1 MPSPSSASPAE
12 HPAGGE
18 PSAPGAVDALIS
30 QTRRLRGGLDAVRR
44 ETAGEELSDD
54 PLGRW
59 RRALCDL
66 AAHQL
71 DDLGTH
77 LGRLRDGLP
86 GPAEPVVPEEAREA
100 APAALSPA
108 PAGSAEWNLL
118 TDEVTWSDELFRILG
133 RHPEDGALTL
143 DEFPSLLVADDRDLL
158 TALVTDCLVDGKP
171 IDGEF
176 RVVHPDGSPRTLHM
190 LGEPVLDDDGC
201 TAAMWAVLR
210 DVTAL
215 RRSRDAVVATGDS
228 LREHTRRAVAERQW
242 AAEVQDAVLPPWREP
257 LRTAPGGR
265 ADAGGTLDV
274 AARYLPATDPLA
286 VGGDWFD
293 ALPLPDG
300 RTLLSAGG
308 LAGRGVATASAMAV
322 LLGAVRGMAVAGTE
336 PGPLLGCLNHLAGA
350 SDRPALGSAVCCRY
364 DAGTRTLLWARAGH
378 PAPLLFREGR
388 VSALRP
394 PAAGLLLGAVTEAGY
409 AQAEMR
415 LRPGDVLVLHTG
427 GLSPH
432 GADADGGTGLLPG
445 LAARFTAARSAQ
457 ECVRTVL
464 EEWSG
469 AVREDDACVL
479 VARVTP

>member
-12 HPAGGE
+12 HPAG
-18 PSAPGAVDALIS
+18 SAPGGPSVVPGTVDALIS
-30 QTRRLRGGLDAVRR
+30 QTRRLRGGIDAVRR

-71 DDLGTH
+71 DDLGAH

-86 GPAEPVVPEEAREA
+86 GSEEPGAHGTAER
-100 APAALSPA
+100 AALSPA

-133 RHPEDGALTL
+133 RRPEDGALTL
-143 DEFPSLLVADDRDLL
+143 DEFPSLLVEEDRELL

-190 LGEPVLDDDGC
+190 MGEPVLDDDGC

-210 DVTAL
+210 DVTTL
-215 RRSRDAVVATGDS
+215 RRGRDAVAATGDS
-228 LREHTRRAVAERQW
+228 LRAHRRRAVVERRL
-242 AAEVQDAVLPPWREP
+242 AAELQEAVLPPWYAP
-257 LRTAPGGR
+257 LRAAPGG
-265 ADAGGTLDV
+265 ALDV
-274 AARYLPATDPLA
+274 AARYLPATHATA

-308 LAGRGVATASAMAV
+308 LTGRGVAAASAMAV

-336 PGPLLGCLNHLAGA
+336 PGPLLGCLNHLAGV

-364 DAGTRTLLWARAGH
+364 DAATRTLLWARAGH

-388 VSALRP
+388 THPLRT
-394 PAAGLLLGAVTEAGY
+394 PAGVLLGAVAGAGY
-409 AQAEMR
+409 AQAEER
-415 LRPGDVLVLHTG
+415 LLPGDVLVLHTG
-427 GLSPH
+427 GLS
-432 GADADGGTGLLPG
+432 ADPGTDLLPG

-469 AVREDDACVL
+469 TVREDDACVL
-479 VARVTP
+479 VARVGS